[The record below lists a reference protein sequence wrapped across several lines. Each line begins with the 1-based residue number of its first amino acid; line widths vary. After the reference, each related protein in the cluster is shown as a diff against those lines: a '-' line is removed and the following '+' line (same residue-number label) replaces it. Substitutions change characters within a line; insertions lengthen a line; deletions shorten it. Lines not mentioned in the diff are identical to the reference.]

1 MSQAVMF
8 QGKPATAAARLLKSV
23 FSKRTLAVVVVG
35 IALALGPFYWFALAP
50 PSSVQAFVNTDIAV
64 MRAPVAGRLTLPQ
77 GLQVGRMVGEA
88 QEIGRILSDVENPQV
103 VALKIQHEQARSR
116 IAVLEAQI
124 AGLGRRLEDR
134 AQLVAQFSRESLEE
148 QRLRQVF
155 LAAGLKSA
163 REDLRRV
170 QAVAGVAN
178 ASERRTR
185 SLSARGVVSQAN
197 LEDIAGSGEAAQ
209 AEVDAHRARVVQI
222 EAALEASASG
232 LDLDTTRGLGQTAMR
247 LRELRSEVVD
257 LEQQESELRRTLEAE
272 RAELAV
278 IDAELNRHT
287 EVTLLAP
294 HQAVVWSLDARSGET
309 VAGGSPLLQL
319 ADCRHIWVEAFFDE
333 ADAAALA
340 IGQAV
345 KVRLLHGGAVRDG
358 IVETI
363 RAGTGRV
370 NVGEVVALPPPEI
383 ARRQLPVRVI
393 TVRVRVDWAE
403 GDLRPEQFCLAGRS
417 AEVFLE

>member
-1 MSQAVMF
+1 MAQAVTF
-8 QGKPATAAARLLKSV
+8 QEKPATVLVRVFRSV
-23 FSKRTLAVVVVG
+23 FSKRTLAIAAVG
-35 IALALGPFYWFALAP
+35 LALALGPFYWFALAP
-50 PSSVQAFVNTDIAV
+50 PSSVQAFVNTDIVV
-64 MRAPVAGRLTLPQ
+64 MRAPVAGRLSLPSD
-77 GLQVGRMVGEA
+77 LQVGRMVGGG
-88 QEIGRILSDVENPQV
+88 QEIGRLLSDVENPQILG
-103 VALKIQHEQARSR
+103 LKIQQEQKRTR
-116 IAVLEAQI
+116 IAVLETQI
-124 AGLGRRLEDR
+124 AGIGHRLADR
-134 AQLVAQFSRESLEE
+134 AQLVAQFGRESLEE

-155 LAAGLKSA
+155 LAAELKSA
-163 REDLRRV
+163 REELRRL
-170 QAVAGVAN
+170 QAQAGVAT

-197 LEDIAGSGEAAQ
+197 LEDIVGTGEAAQ

-232 LDLDTTRGLGQTAMR
+232 IDLDMTRGIGQPAMR
-247 LRELRSEVVD
+247 LRELRSDVVD
-257 LEQQESELRRTLEAE
+257 LEQQQAELKRTLEAE

-278 IDAELNRHT
+278 IDAELKRHS
-287 EVTLLAP
+287 EVALLAP
-294 HQAVVWSLDARSGET
+294 HAAVVWSLDARSGET
-309 VAGGSPLLQL
+309 VAGNAPLLQL
-319 ADCRHIWVEAFFDE
+319 ADCRRIWVEAFFDE
-333 ADAAALA
+333 ADAAAMA

-345 KVRLLHGGAVRDG
+345 KVRLLHGGGVRDG
-358 IVETI
+358 VVETV

-393 TVRVRVDWAE
+393 TVRVRVDWAD